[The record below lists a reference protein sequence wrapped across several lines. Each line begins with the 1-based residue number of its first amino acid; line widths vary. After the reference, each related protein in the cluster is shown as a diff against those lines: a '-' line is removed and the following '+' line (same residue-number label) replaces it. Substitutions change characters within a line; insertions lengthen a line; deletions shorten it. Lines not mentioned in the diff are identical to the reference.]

1 MIQLALMEMGIPP
14 AVAWWL
20 AIAIGVGIAT
30 AVIVACKS
38 ASERSMDI
46 CDMSD
51 IDLTGY
57 VAPLTDEEIVRLREL
72 LAEQKEKS
80 ICQSE

>member
-1 MIQLALMEMGIPP
+1 MIQLALIEMGVPP
-14 AVAWWL
+14 AAAFWL
-20 AIAIGVGIAT
+20 AITIGAGIAT

-38 ASERSMDI
+38 ASERNMDI
-46 CDMSD
+46 CDVSD

-80 ICQSE
+80 TCQNE